1 MPRTPRAPNVI
12 ELDATAVDANG
23 VVIPRD
29 IDNTDLA
36 SVPQGYEFTD
46 IDAYEFG
53 TRAVKSDWVVKVV
66 NDGDNPVD
74 VTAGVSTADDAGFQ
88 EYAEDGPAETAQTGS
103 PPDNVV
109 HITGTTV
116 AAFLGAELVAD
127 PAPTTGTIT
136 VIFGGRLYGG
146 A

>member
-1 MPRTPRAPNVI
+1 MTRTPNVI
-12 ELDATAVDANG
+12 TLDATIVDAGG
-23 VVIPRD
+23 VIVPRD
-29 IDNTDLA
+29 IDNSDLD
-36 SVPQGYEFTD
+36 SVPRGYDFAELDSYEFP
-46 IDAYEFG
+46 
-53 TRAVKSDWVVKVV
+53 TRAVKSDWVVKVI
-66 NDGDNPVD
+66 NDGDADVD
-74 VTAGVSTADDAGFQ
+74 VTAGVSTADDGGFA

-127 PAPTTGTIT
+127 PAPTAGTIT